1 MEDAVFW
8 SALYVGAG
16 ALLGHFHLFRCARCA
31 VKFEGPMD
39 HVTYT
44 LLSALFGIP
53 ILILWALLAS
63 VSACGP
69 EEDE

>member
-53 ILILWALLAS
+53 ILMLWALLAS